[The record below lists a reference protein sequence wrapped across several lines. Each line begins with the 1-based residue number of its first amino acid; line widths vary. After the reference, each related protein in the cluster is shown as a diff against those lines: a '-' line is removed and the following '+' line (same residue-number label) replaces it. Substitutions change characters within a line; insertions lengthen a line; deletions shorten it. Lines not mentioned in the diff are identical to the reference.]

1 MYNEKELVQIV
12 SKVAKVNTN
21 TKTIVINANA
31 VIGIKMYSKIEAL
44 CKYYNYTSTNDT
56 EDTWAE
62 VENNPNYN
70 IKHNNKEKY
79 TLTNKR
85 K

>member
-12 SKVAKVNTN
+12 SKVANVNTN
-21 TKTIVINANA
+21 KKIITINSNA

-44 CKYYNYTSTNDT
+44 CKYYNYTSVNNNQVDI
-56 EDTWAE
+56 EN
-62 VENNPNYN
+62 VESNSNYN

-85 K
+85 R